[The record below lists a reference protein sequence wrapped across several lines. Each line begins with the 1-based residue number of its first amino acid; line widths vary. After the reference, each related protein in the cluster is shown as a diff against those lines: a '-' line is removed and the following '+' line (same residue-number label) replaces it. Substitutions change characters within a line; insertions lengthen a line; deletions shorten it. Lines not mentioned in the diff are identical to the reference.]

1 MNRLQL
7 ELDRLYGPGPLAAEA
22 AADAAQAV
30 RALVLELAL
39 PAGWTELCPA
49 WMGVQSDLG
58 LPAPAIAVSGFDS
71 LQLWFSLAAP
81 IPQADGV
88 RFLEGVRARYLSQVK
103 ASQLRLVAAPDAFSR
118 APPVER
124 SPARWSAFISPDL
137 ASVFSDTPWLDV
149 PPTED
154 GQATLL
160 RPLEAIRRA
169 AFDAALEQLAMT
181 AEGVPREPADAA
193 APGPDTIPGHV
204 TADPARFLASVMADE
219 TAPLALRIEAAKALL
234 PYSGRT

>member
-7 ELDRLYGPGPLAAEA
+7 ELDRLYGPGPHAAEA
-22 AADAAQAV
+22 PHAL

-39 PAGWTELCPA
+39 PAGWTELYPA
-49 WMGVQSDLG
+49 WMGVQSELG

-71 LQLWFSLAAP
+71 LQLWFSLASP
-81 IPQADGV
+81 ILQADGA
-88 RFLEGVRARYLSQVK
+88 RFLEGVRTRYLAQVKTSQV
-103 ASQLRLVAAPDAFSR
+103 RLVAAADAFSR

-124 SPARWSAFISPDL
+124 SPARWSAFVSPDL

-160 RPLEAIRRA
+160 RSLEPIRRP
-169 AFDAALEQLAMT
+169 AFEAALRQLDGR
-181 AEGVPREPADAA
+181 AEAAPREPALPAA
-193 APGPDTIPGHV
+193 EAVRPPEHEA
-204 TADPARFLASVMADE
+204 ADPLRFLAGVMADE
-219 TAPLALRIEAAKALL
+219 TVPLALRIEAAKALL
-234 PYSGRT
+234 PYSGRS